1 MVFPLVKPSQILRAD
16 EITSLEA
23 MIQEV
28 IRKEDLGKA
37 AQLANSVLQIVTKET
52 RMNLEEKI
60 KVNYSC
66 SSIMISLRIQVF
78 AHTCVNVLWY

>member
-66 SSIMISLRIQVF
+66 CSIMISLRIQVF